1 MSQDKYLR
9 EIKEAVAFFWKTK
22 SKQLVSSVDKSN
34 RGAVVGGKQLDG
46 FVSLLKKVAEDS
58 GVPDSCIFTKNNY
71 VPGFFRSS
79 KNWDFLVVTPSKKLL
94 AAVELKSQVGSYG
107 NNFNNRAEEAIGSA
121 VDLWTAYRENQFP
134 NQQAPWLGY
143 LMVVGKDA
151 RSIAPVKNNESIF
164 PVLPEFREASYIDR
178 YRILCEKL
186 KLERHY
192 TSTALL
198 WTSGENEYGNVTEDI
213 SLESFLKFFVAY
225 LKSFS
230 DEF

>member
-164 PVLPEFREASYIDR
+164 PVLTEFREASYIDR

-198 WTSGENEYGNVTEDI
+198 WTSGENEYGNVTENI

>member
-46 FVSLLKKVAEDS
+46 FVSLVKKVAEDS

-107 NNFNNRAEEAIGSA
+107 NNLNNRAAEAIGSA

-164 PVLPEFREASYIDR
+164 PVLTEFREASYIDR

-198 WTSGENEYGNVTEDI
+198 WTSGENEYGNVTENI